1 MGDKEV
7 VLVERIV
14 GYIKDQIVY
23 ENDGRLED
31 VLADLEEVIFA
42 LDTYGCGKFIDE
54 IKYQIKTLCD
64 KDDKCPS
71 CFGDL
76 GIIYDEEVH
85 NHLDDKPVELIV
97 VRMCEECGWNNRM
110 D

>member
-1 MGDKEV
+1 MDDREV
-7 VLVERIV
+7 VLIERIV
-14 GYIKDQIVY
+14 GYIKDHIVY
-23 ENDGRLED
+23 ENDDRLED

-42 LDTYGCGKFIDE
+42 LDTYGCSKVIDE

-71 CFGDL
+71 CFSDL
-76 GIIYDEEVH
+76 SVVYDKEVH
-85 NHLDDKPVELIV
+85 SHLDDKPVELLLV
-97 VRMCEECGWNNRM
+97 HTCEECGWNNRM